1 MKGLLF
7 FVLGCLVFLNSC
19 DSKNST
25 YTPPKSVHPFANYF
39 YPYDSVPRI
48 YCYRNVANGLDE
60 EFHRVFGIKDSKGH
74 HVIVE
79 KYSPDGRLIEAF
91 NYNYDS
97 LDVLQ
102 HIVVDRKKH
111 KNSVP
116 LKKNKRFPWNEKD
129 QTLFISE
136 YPSHFDSIIVI
147 DTLKRKI
154 AKKNIDHLV
163 LEEEARKSMI
173 LDEFISKTLLNIY
186 TKKTITNLRTEGQS
200 IYCEGFGLV
209 EFYSKNKTVH
219 FKLEKVISQ
228 KEWAQFIT
236 RR

>member
-1 MKGLLF
+1 MVGILL
-7 FVLGCLVFLNSC
+7 VLNSC
-19 DSKNST
+19 DSNKSA
-25 YTPPKSVHPFANYF
+25 YTPPKSAHPFANYF
-39 YPYDSVPRI
+39 YPYDSIPRI

-60 EFHRVFGIKDSKGH
+60 EFHRIFGIKDSKGH
-74 HVIVE
+74 HIIVE

-116 LKKNKRFPWNEKD
+116 LKKNKRLPWNEKD
-129 QTLFISE
+129 QSIFISE
-136 YPSHFDSIIVI
+136 YPSHFDSLIVI

-154 AKKNIDHLV
+154 SRKNFEHLV
-163 LEEEARKSMI
+163 LEEETRKSM
-173 LDEFISKTLLNIY
+173 LVDEIISKTLFNIY

-200 IYCEGFGLV
+200 IYSEGFGLV

-228 KEWAQFIT
+228 KEWAQFIA
-236 RR
+236 RK